1 LGQAD
6 VVCEFKTMKKK
17 MKKISVILT
26 TYNGEKTISRTVD
39 SILGQEGIDVEFM
52 IELIVIDD
60 CSSDNTF
67 SILEKYDCVLIR
79 NKKTSGGPN
88 KGRNKGLHLATG
100 DFICIADQDDIWK
113 KNKIKS
119 MLPYLDSAPII
130 TSGYEV
136 IDVNRNKVTK
146 RNQSTNNEYVLFEKN
161 QTFIKRL
168 TKSLLGQNTY
178 LGSIVYSNKLK
189 DILFEEHFGMVDFD
203 WVLRLFHQQVSIEVC
218 QALYERLVDG
228 SNLSLNG
235 TYRKYDFYYSLMTLE
250 QYEEQYPSE
259 VFIGYKKING
269 SRARY
274 YYLIG
279 NMKRARFYFVRSRW
293 NFITLLYYITTFA
306 GSKLVKKHF
315 NVFG

>member
-1 LGQAD
+1 
-6 VVCEFKTMKKK
+6 

-26 TYNGEKTISRTVD
+26 TYNGEKTIRRTID
-39 SILGQEGIDVEFM
+39 SILGQEGIGVEFK

-60 CSSDNTF
+60 CSNDNTF
-67 SILEKYDCVLIR
+67 SILEKYECILIR
-79 NKKTSGGPN
+79 NDNNSGGPN
-88 KGRNKGLHLATG
+88 KGRNKGLQLATG
-100 DFICIADQDDIWK
+100 DYICIADQDDIWK
-113 KNKIKS
+113 KNKIKT

-146 RNQSTNNEYVLFEKN
+146 RNKSTSSEYVFFEKN

-178 LGSIVYSNKLK
+178 LGSIIYSHKLK

-203 WVLRLFHQQVSIEVC
+203 WILRLFHQQTSIEVC
-218 QALYERLVDG
+218 QALYERIVDG
-228 SNLSLNG
+228 SNLSLNS
-235 TYRKYDFYYSLMTLE
+235 TYRKYDFFYSLMTLE
-250 QYEEQYPSE
+250 QYEELYPSE
-259 VFIGYKKING
+259 VLYGYKKING

-279 NMKRARFYFVRSRW
+279 NMKKARFYFLRSPL
-293 NFITLLYYITTFA
+293 NFKTVFYYITSFA